1 MRIKLIFTVLIVCV
15 LLCLSLII
23 GFAED
28 KAEIVKLEAENATGQ
43 YVTVDDAGASG
54 GRFIGVDHTLDNEN
68 NIQYYL
74 VYENAPKCT
83 EIKMIYATPG
93 MGDVVVYVEENG
105 RNIAVGS
112 IYFPPSGDWY
122 PYGGDELEA
131 SAVGFYIPEG
141 SKVTMIA
148 TGSVNIDYFE
158 FIYNEEDV
166 PKPED
171 GKQDEDVKN
180 LNNVFLSDLKWVNS
194 SCHNQESTFSVHTD
208 RNYLFEPLQVAG
220 TVYDKGLG
228 MTSGHYEGAVFVEI
242 DIEGLGFT
250 TFASYVGLDDKTVP
264 NLIES
269 NAQFIVEVDG
279 EEKAR
284 SGILKMG
291 DDPEL
296 LVVDITG
303 AKRLKLYTSPAGD
316 GIGIDCCVWGN
327 TALGRSTNVD
337 EIFATPTPAPTPEP
351 TPTAVPTDTPEKT
364 GSSKNEDE
372 QDNTKIYIIIVA
384 AALVVAAIIVVIS
397 IKKKAKDKGI

>member
-1 MRIKLIFTVLIVCV
+1 M
-15 LLCLSLII
+15 I
-23 GFAED
+23 G
-28 KAEIVKLEAENATGQ
+28 I
-43 YVTVDDAGASG
+43 
-54 GRFIGVDHTLDNEN
+54 H
-68 NIQYYL
+68 
-74 VYENAPKCT
+74 
-83 EIKMIYATPG
+83 
-93 MGDVVVYVEENG
+93 
-105 RNIAVGS
+105 
-112 IYFPPSGDWY
+112 
-122 PYGGDELEA
+122 YGGDELEA

-327 TALGRSTNVD
+327 AALGRSTNVD